1 MREAIS
7 MHSERHSG
15 RRGPPSPDEGG
26 NQHALRE
33 VIREALREARAS
45 LTVVA
50 VVLVVFERCDSE
62 YAETEPCGE
71 LMRPAREYD
80 ESVPVKERPVYE

>member
-1 MREAIS
+1 MRAA
-7 MHSERHSG
+7 G
-15 RRGPPSPDEGG
+15 ARRGPPSPDEGG
-26 NQHALRE
+26 NQHAVRE
-33 VIREALREARAS
+33 VIRDVNREALREARAS

-71 LMRPAREYD
+71 LMRPAREY
-80 ESVPVKERPVYE
+80 EPSVPVKERPVYE

>member
-1 MREAIS
+1 

-26 NQHALRE
+26 NQHAL
-33 VIREALREARAS
+33 REALREARAS

-62 YAETEPCGE
+62 YAEMEPCGE
-71 LMRPAREYD
+71 LMRPARD
-80 ESVPVKERPVYE
+80 ESVPV

>member
-1 MREAIS
+1 VIREA
-7 MHSERHSG
+7 
-15 RRGPPSPDEGG
+15 
-26 NQHALRE
+26 L
-33 VIREALREARAS
+33 REALREARAS

-50 VVLVVFERCDSE
+50 VVFVVFERCDSE